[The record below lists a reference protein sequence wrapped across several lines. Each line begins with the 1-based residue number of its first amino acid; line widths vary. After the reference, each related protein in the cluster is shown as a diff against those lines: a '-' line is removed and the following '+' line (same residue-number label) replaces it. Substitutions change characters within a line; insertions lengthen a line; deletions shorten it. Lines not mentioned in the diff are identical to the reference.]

1 MSKLYVTVNTDA
13 IKTTHTARGHH
24 WAKAT
29 VQSWDGSVQVCL
41 DEQGNVEIR
50 VEKGSTAIP
59 GHLIMATTMDSLL
72 LRARIEHVEV

>member
-29 VQSWDGSVQVCL
+29 VRSWDHSFQISMREDGM
-41 DEQGNVEIR
+41 VEIWMG
-50 VEKGSTAIP
+50 EGSTAEPAHLLCTIP
-59 GHLIMATTMDSLL
+59 TADAGRL
-72 LRARIEHVEV
+72 LRLEPVI